1 MTQRVF
7 ASWSGGKDSCLS
19 CYHAMTNE
27 LDVRY
32 LTNMVTEDGKR
43 SCSHGLSAEIIR
55 VQSEAIGI
63 PLVQRPTTRETY
75 ETVFKKTIRDLKQ
88 DEISGGVFG
97 DIDFNE
103 HRQWIE
109 RVCRE
114 TGIIPYLP
122 LWEESQDK
130 IMRDFINLGFESI
143 VVAAKSDFFGKD
155 ILGRKVDMDFIK
167 HLEELKKTKDITLC
181 GEAGEYHT
189 VVIDGPLFQKRVEIM
204 EAEKILRGGIWFLEI
219 LKVELKDRR
228 PD

>member
-19 CYHAMTNE
+19 CYHAMTDG
-27 LDVRY
+27 LDIRY

-43 SCSHGLSAEIIR
+43 SCSHGISADVIR

-63 PLVQRPTTRETY
+63 PLLQRPTTRETY
-75 ETVFKKTIRDLKQ
+75 EAEFKNTIQSLKQ
-88 DEISGGVFG
+88 ERVKGGVFG

-122 LWEESQDK
+122 LWGESHDK
-130 IMRDFINLGFESI
+130 VMKDFVNLGFESVI
-143 VVAAKSDFFGKD
+143 IAAKSDFFGED
-155 ILGRKVDMDFIK
+155 ILGRKLDMDFIK

-204 EAEKILRGGIWFLEI
+204 EAEKILRDGIWFLEI
-219 LKVELKDRR
+219 LKVEIKDRR